1 MMRIPDFSKRC
12 KDLGLKLSSLQRV
25 EKLLDKEGGSLFLI
39 GGNVRD
45 LILKKRISSKPD
57 TVSDLPINK
66 IIECLKDHK
75 IINTKQ
81 GLKHGSVVIYIN
93 KNLSIDL
100 TSMRVDKKT
109 DGRWAETTETDNIEL
124 DAQRRDFTMN
134 AIYCDMSG
142 NIIDPLKGIKD
153 LKKLKVKFIGSPE
166 QRIKED
172 FLRILRFLR
181 FSLGLSG
188 SLDKKGLDACKK
200 LKKNLRT
207 LSFER
212 RIQELKKILLLPN
225 IENKKLLKE
234 IKNILEFSIESK
246 ITIKNFERLCQIE
259 KTFKNQSFLRRIK
272 FLLRNTHKEKLKIL
286 NKFSK
291 LEKRRV
297 LEEIKLPQNNY
308 KKFNYLLYY
317 NDKDVIYDKL
327 IEDFSEK
334 KISQSFFM
342 KLFKITN
349 NFVKKK
355 NPINGED
362 LIRLGFE
369 NKREFNNV
377 LRNFEEWWIENNFL
391 PKKKECLNFLKKSL
405 PSS

>member
-1 MMRIPDFSKRC
+1 M
-12 KDLGLKLSSLQRV
+12 
-25 EKLLDKEGGSLFLI
+25 
-39 GGNVRD
+39 
-45 LILKKRISSKPD
+45 
-57 TVSDLPINK
+57 
-66 IIECLKDHK
+66 
-75 IINTKQ
+75 
-81 GLKHGSVVIYIN
+81 
-93 KNLSIDL
+93 
-100 TSMRVDKKT
+100 
-109 DGRWAETTETDNIEL
+109 
-124 DAQRRDFTMN
+124 
-134 AIYCDMSG
+134 
-142 NIIDPLKGIKD
+142 
-153 LKKLKVKFIGSPE
+153 
-166 QRIKED
+166 
-172 FLRILRFLR
+172 
-181 FSLGLSG
+181 
-188 SLDKKGLDACKK
+188 
-200 LKKNLRT
+200 
-207 LSFER
+207 
-212 RIQELKKILLLPN
+212 
-225 IENKKLLKE
+225 
-234 IKNILEFSIESK
+234 
-246 ITIKNFERLCQIE
+246 
-259 KTFKNQSFLRRIK
+259 
-272 FLLRNTHKEKLKIL
+272 

-342 KLFKITN
+342 KLFKITK

>member
-1 MMRIPDFSKRC
+1 M
-12 KDLGLKLSSLQRV
+12 
-25 EKLLDKEGGSLFLI
+25 
-39 GGNVRD
+39 
-45 LILKKRISSKPD
+45 
-57 TVSDLPINK
+57 
-66 IIECLKDHK
+66 
-75 IINTKQ
+75 
-81 GLKHGSVVIYIN
+81 
-93 KNLSIDL
+93 
-100 TSMRVDKKT
+100 
-109 DGRWAETTETDNIEL
+109 
-124 DAQRRDFTMN
+124 
-134 AIYCDMSG
+134 
-142 NIIDPLKGIKD
+142 
-153 LKKLKVKFIGSPE
+153 KFIGSPE

-272 FLLRNTHKEKLKIL
+272 FLLRNTHKKKLKIL

-342 KLFKITN
+342 KLFKITK